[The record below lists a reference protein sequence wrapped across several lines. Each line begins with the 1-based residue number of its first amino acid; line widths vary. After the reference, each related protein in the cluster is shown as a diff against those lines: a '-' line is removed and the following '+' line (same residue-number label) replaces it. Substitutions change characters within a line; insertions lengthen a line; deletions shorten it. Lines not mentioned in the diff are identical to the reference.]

1 MTEVQ
6 EAKTRL
12 LEWAKH
18 ADAAPSAL
26 SAGGIGPALGM
37 AAAGL
42 VLGRLLPGGSK
53 RRGGL
58 VSSLLG
64 NAFSLATI
72 LPIAKAVLPM
82 LMKKL

>member
-12 LEWAKH
+12 LEWAKQ
-18 ADAAPSAL
+18 ADAAPSPL
-26 SAGGIGPALGM
+26 SLGGMAPALGM

-42 VLGRLLPGGSK
+42 VLGRLLPGGK
-53 RRGGL
+53 HKGGL
-58 VSSLLG
+58 VSSLIG

-72 LPIAKAVLPM
+72 VPIAKVVLPI
-82 LMKKL
+82 LLKKR